1 MNRNRPNIKAVF
13 STLLACSVVLVGVGC
28 AGPRM
33 DTPEV
38 NPGELSDVG
47 FQAYLAGVSLVTVDE
62 AYRAMLILAD
72 GEDLSSTFDARRQT
86 LESRG
91 IANPAWDLQP
101 EDVIDS
107 GSVACMVCQICQIDG
122 GVNMRLFGK
131 ARLGDRRYALRELI
145 YREMIEDTVDYQ
157 YMTGPSLFALMRKAD
172 AHMEEKGLYEAQGID
187 LSDETDRDEHGDL
200 IVPSSPVSGAGD
212 QG

>member
-13 STLLACSVVLVGVGC
+13 STLLACSVVLVGAGC

-38 NPGELSDVG
+38 NPSELSDVG

-72 GEDLSSTFDARRQT
+72 GEDLSSTFDARRQA

-91 IANPAWDLQP
+91 IANSIWDLQP
-101 EDVIDS
+101 ENVIDS
-107 GSVACMVCQICQIDG
+107 GSVACMVCRICRIDG

-131 ARLGDRRYALRELI
+131 AGLGDRRYALRELI

-157 YMTGPSLFALMRKAD
+157 YMTGPLLFALMRKAD

-200 IVPSSPVSGAGD
+200 IVPSLPVTGTGG
-212 QG
+212 QE